1 MFEDMKMKGSIRMI
15 FGAILLFGSV
25 GAIESDP
32 NINMVIPLVW
42 IVVGI
47 MLLVFG
53 TKSMLENN

>member
-1 MFEDMKMKGSIRMI
+1 MMNGCIRMI
-15 FGAILLFGSV
+15 FGSIMLFGSV
-25 GAIESDP
+25 GAIETDP

-47 MLLVFG
+47 TLLFSG

>member
-1 MFEDMKMKGSIRMI
+1 MKMKGSIRMI
-15 FGAILLFGSV
+15 FGAIMLFGSV